1 MRLFT
6 KIFLCTIA
14 VVTVALSVTGYRLIS
29 DSLNNSVARETQR
42 GLEEYQLL
50 KFTLQSGILSAEESG
65 SISTEN
71 IKTIAQQTANLA
83 PSGNQTAILALDKSV
98 IFRISRPN
106 MIFPLSIVS
115 ANKQSYIRSKAAPMN
130 IGLLLQESFH
140 RVI

>member
-29 DSLNNSVARETQR
+29 DSFNNSVARETQR

-98 IFRISRPN
+98 IFSDFPSEYDFSIIDSISEQT
-106 MIFPLSIVS
+106 I
-115 ANKQSYIRSKAAPMN
+115 IRSKAAPMN

-140 RVI
+140 RAI

>member
-29 DSLNNSVARETQR
+29 DSFNNSVARETQR

-71 IKTIAQQTANLA
+71 IKTIAKM
-83 PSGNQTAILALDKSV
+83 ILMEMMKTM
-98 IFRISRPN
+98 
-106 MIFPLSIVS
+106 MI
-115 ANKQSYIRSKAAPMN
+115 
-130 IGLLLQESFH
+130 
-140 RVI
+140 